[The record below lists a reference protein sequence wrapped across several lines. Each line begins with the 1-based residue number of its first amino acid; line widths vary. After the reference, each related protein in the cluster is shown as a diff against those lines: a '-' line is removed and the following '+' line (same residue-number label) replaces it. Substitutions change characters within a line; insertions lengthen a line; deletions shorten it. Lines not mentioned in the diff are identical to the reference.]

1 MPCRREELSYMK
13 IAAALS
19 GGVDSSV
26 AAYLLKR
33 DGFDLCGMT
42 FRMLDKDGFL
52 NGGDTPCVT
61 DEDVA
66 SARDTAEKLGIP
78 HYLFNYGENFKRDVV
93 DNFVSTYLAGG
104 TPNPCIECNKCVK
117 FGSLLA
123 HAEELGYTHIATGHY
138 ARVEYDGGSGRYLLK
153 RAADPAKD
161 QTYVLYTLTQ
171 DRLSKII
178 LPLGAY
184 TKDEIRELAREN
196 GFKSADKPE
205 SQDICFVPDGD
216 YAAFIERYT
225 GKPDVQGDFVDCDG
239 NILGTHKGITHYTV
253 GQGKHLGIA
262 IGRKA
267 FVCDIDPVSRRIT
280 LGDNDM
286 LMKSSLDAA
295 DVNIIAADSLPDGA
309 RVEAKIRYAAK
320 PAPAR
325 VWQTGDNSVHVEFDT
340 PQRAITRGQSVVMY
354 DGDTVIGGGKII

>member
-1 MPCRREELSYMK
+1 MK

-26 AAYLLKR
+26 AAYLLAR
-33 DGFDLCGMT
+33 DGHDVCAMT
-42 FRMLDKDGFL
+42 FKMLDSDGFL
-52 NGGDTPCVT
+52 GSTDTCTT

-66 SARDTAEKLGIP
+66 SARDTAKRLGIQ
-78 HYLFNYGENFKRDVV
+78 HHLFNYGENFKRDVV

-104 TPNPCIECNKCVK
+104 TPNPCIECNRCVK
-117 FGSLLA
+117 FGALLA
-123 HAEELGYTHIATGHY
+123 HAEEAGYTHIATGHY
-138 ARVEYDGGSGRYLLK
+138 ARVEYDAGSGRYLLK
-153 RAADPAKD
+153 RAADPTKD

-184 TKDEIRELAREN
+184 TKAEIREIAREN
-196 GFKSADKPE
+196 GFQSADKPE

-225 GKPDVQGDFVDCDG
+225 GRADVPGDFVDRDG
-239 NILGTHKGITHYTV
+239 NILGPHKGITHYTI

-267 FVCDIDPVSRRIT
+267 FVCGIDPESRRIT

-286 LMKSSLDAA
+286 LMRSSLDAT
-295 DVNIIAADSLPDGA
+295 DVNIIVADRLPDA
-309 RVEAKIRYAAK
+309 TRVDVKIRYAAK
-320 PAPAR
+320 PAPAK
-325 VWQTGDNSVHVEFDT
+325 VWQTGDRSVHIEFDT

-354 DGDTVIGGGKII
+354 DGDTVVGGGIII

>member
-1 MPCRREELSYMK
+1 MK

-26 AAYLLKR
+26 AAYLLAR
-33 DGFDLCGMT
+33 DGHDVCAMT
-42 FRMLDKDGFL
+42 FKMLDRGGFL
-52 NGGDTPCVT
+52 GSTDTCTT

-66 SARDTAEKLGIP
+66 SARDTAKRLGIQ
-78 HYLFNYGENFKRDVV
+78 HHLFNYGENFKRDVV

-104 TPNPCIECNKCVK
+104 TPNPCIECNRCVK
-117 FGSLLA
+117 FGALLA
-123 HAEELGYTHIATGHY
+123 HAEEAGYTHIATGHY
-138 ARVEYDGGSGRYLLK
+138 AKVEYDAGSGRYLLK

-184 TKDEIRELAREN
+184 TKAEIRELAREN
-196 GFKSADKPE
+196 VFQSADKPE

-225 GKPDVQGDFVDCDG
+225 GIADVPGDFVDRDG
-239 NILGTHKGITHYTV
+239 NILGPHKGITHYTI

-267 FVCDIDPVSRRIT
+267 FVCGIDPESRRIT

-286 LMKSSLDAA
+286 LMRSSLDAT
-295 DVNIIAADSLPDGA
+295 DVNIIVADRLPDA
-309 RVEAKIRYAAK
+309 TRVDVKIRYAAK
-320 PAPAR
+320 PAPAK
-325 VWQTGDNSVHVEFDT
+325 VWQTGDRSVHIEFDT

-354 DGDTVIGGGKII
+354 DGDTVVGGGKII